1 MKITLK
7 FNREK
12 RIGTVIYFV
21 EGQSTEFTLLRTIF
35 GKILNYDFIEKRRG
49 KPAWFKDNSCPQNR
63 VYVINTSESNISDI
77 SDKDFLDEVCEL
89 LINEYGLDADN
100 AAKFYIFDRDNQ
112 SNTDE
117 ELIQYYLKVL
127 NEPYGDDTENEKG
140 GLLILSF
147 PAIESFVISNFLDN
161 THELQFKIGQD
172 VKTFIGSPENQKLIQ
187 YNKINEGTL
196 LHAAKE
202 FVGYLVS
209 VDTELELDLVGE
221 LNKFIYQKEEETFD
235 ETGLYRAVS
244 ELILSLMYM
253 GIIEIENDDC
263 DGTDV

>member
-1 MKITLK
+1 MKTTLK
-7 FNREK
+7 FNRGK

-77 SDKDFLDEVCEL
+77 SDKDFLDEVCEH

-112 SNTDE
+112 SNTDK

-127 NEPYGDDTENEKG
+127 NEP
-140 GLLILSF
+140 
-147 PAIESFVISNFLDN
+147 
-161 THELQFKIGQD
+161 
-172 VKTFIGSPENQKLIQ
+172 
-187 YNKINEGTL
+187 
-196 LHAAKE
+196 
-202 FVGYLVS
+202 
-209 VDTELELDLVGE
+209 
-221 LNKFIYQKEEETFD
+221 
-235 ETGLYRAVS
+235 
-244 ELILSLMYM
+244 
-253 GIIEIENDDC
+253 
-263 DGTDV
+263 